1 MEEED
6 KILKLIKSKKKG
18 ILQSELW
25 KLAKIDSRKCSS
37 IVTDLEKKGIITR
50 EIDPENKK
58 SKIIKL
64 VQKKNAKKNFK
75 LLIVG
80 KMFSPCTGCAIECVP
95 EKCMDLSEWVS
106 SLIIEISKK
115 APVK

>member
-18 ILQSELW
+18 ILQSDLW

-50 EIDPENKK
+50 ETDHENKK
-58 SKIIKL
+58 SKIIKF
-64 VQKKNAKKNFK
+64 VQKKNVKKNFK
-75 LLIVG
+75 LLLVG

-106 SLIIEISKK
+106 SLIIEKSK
-115 APVK
+115 

>member
-1 MEEED
+1 MEEEE
-6 KILKLIKSKKKG
+6 KVLKLIRSKKKG

-50 EIDPENKK
+50 ELDPENKRT
-58 SKIIKL
+58 KIIKIN
-64 VQKKNAKKNFK
+64 QIKKIKKNFK
-75 LLIVG
+75 LLMVG
-80 KMFSPCTGCAIECVP
+80 EMFSPCTGCAIECVP

-106 SLIIEISKK
+106 FLIEERS
-115 APVK
+115 